1 MRKWILSI
9 VALIAVLGPATG
21 LVWIDSQPSQAADSN
36 VTVNDEKF
44 EPAEITVTPGSKVT
58 FQNTSQSAPHS
69 AKAQD
74 GSFDTGYIMPGAS
87 GEVTLSKAGEFKY
100 FCEPHPY
107 KTGTIKV
114 Q

>member
-21 LVWIDSQPSQAADSN
+21 VVWFDTEPSQAAESKA
-36 VTVNDEKF
+36 TVNDEKF
-44 EPAEITVTPGSKVT
+44 EPAAMTVPVGTTITW
-58 FQNTSQSAPHS
+58 QNTSQNAPHS

-74 GSFDTGYIMPGAS
+74 GSFDTGYIMPGAT
-87 GEVTLSKAGEFKY
+87 GQATMSKAGEIKY
-100 FCEPHPY
+100 FCEPHPQ

>member
-9 VALIAVLGPATG
+9 IALLAVLGPATG
-21 LVWIDSQPSQAADSN
+21 AVWFEAQPSQAAGN
-36 VTVNDEKF
+36 TITVDDEKF
-44 EPAEITVTPGSKVT
+44 EPADITVPAGTTITV
-58 FQNTSQSAPHS
+58 QNTSQNAPHS

-74 GSFDTGYIMPGAS
+74 GSFDTGYIMPGAT
-87 GEVTLSKAGEFKY
+87 GQVTVSQPGEFKY

>member
-1 MRKWILSI
+1 MRKLILSI

-21 LVWIDSQPSQAADSN
+21 AVWIDTQPSQAAESK
-36 VTVNDEKF
+36 VTVDDEKF
-44 EPAEITVTPGSKVT
+44 EPADITVPSGTTITV
-58 FQNTSQSAPHS
+58 QNTSQNAPHS

-74 GSFDTGYIMPGAS
+74 GSFDTGYIMPGAT
-87 GEVTLSKAGEFKY
+87 GQVTMSKAGEFQY
-100 FCEPHPY
+100 FCEPHPW

>member
-9 VALIAVLGPATG
+9 IALIAVLGPATG
-21 LVWIDSQPSQAADSN
+21 VVWFDAQPSQAAESK
-36 VTVNDEKF
+36 VTVDDEKF
-44 EPAEITVTPGSKVT
+44 EPADMTVPAGTTVV
-58 FQNTSQSAPHS
+58 FQNTSQNAPHS

-74 GSFDTGYIMPGAS
+74 GSFDTGYIMPGAT
-87 GEVTLSKAGEFKY
+87 GQVTVSKAGEFQY
-100 FCEPHPY
+100 FCEPHPW